1 MCTCGL
7 IAVAVAV
14 AAAVAA
20 AVNGCVASGMIRSVG
35 YVLLECFYLELMELR
50 ML

>member
-7 IAVAVAV
+7 LAVAVT
-14 AAAVAA
+14 AAVD
-20 AVNGCVASGMIRSVG
+20 GCIASGMTRSVG
-35 YVLLECFYLELMELR
+35 YVLLECFYLELMQLR